1 MNTRWHDTQNG
12 PVFAR
17 HWGDP
22 DAPILLMLHGFP
34 EYSGAWA
41 PVAGFLQDHFHC
53 IAPDQRG
60 YGQTGGP
67 DDLAAYTGGALSR
80 DMVEVITGLG
90 TGPLTVLGHD
100 WGAAVAY
107 ALAMRRPDLI
117 NRVIIANGVH
127 PVPFQTALAAGGAQ
141 TRASQY
147 IDWLR
152 ADGSEDVLAAD
163 NYAKLRALFA
173 AQMDMSWLSGDTLDA
188 YLVEWSRPGR
198 LKTMIHWYRASP
210 MIVAKPG
217 TPITD
222 LPDFPVDKLMI
233 HQPHLLIW
241 GENDT
246 AILPEATAGL
256 EDFAPHL
263 TRVILPGTDHWL
275 AHQKPKEMAQ
285 IILNWC
291 GKG

>member
-1 MNTRWHDTQNG
+1 MEEIWHTTRNG

-22 DAPILLMLHGFP
+22 KAPVLLMLHGFP
-34 EYSGAWA
+34 EYGGAWSTLA
-41 PVAGFLQDHFHC
+41 PHLADEFHC

-67 DDLAAYTGGALSR
+67 DDVAAYATGNLTR
-80 DMVEVITGLG
+80 DMADLIAGLDQ
-90 TGPLTVLGHD
+90 GPVTVLGHD

-107 ALAMRRPDLI
+107 NLAMRKPDLVA
-117 NRVIIANGVH
+117 RLIIANGVH
-127 PVPFQTALAAGGAQ
+127 PVPFKRALAAGGAQ
-141 TRASQY
+141 SQASQY

-152 ADGSEDVLAAD
+152 ADGSEEALAKD

-173 AQMDMSWLSGDTLDA
+173 AHMDMSWLSGDTLEA
-188 YLVEWSRPGR
+188 YVAEWSRPGR
-198 LKTMIHWYRASP
+198 LKTMVHWYRASP
-210 MIVAKPG
+210 MLVAKPD

-222 LPDFPVDKLMI
+222 LPEFPVDKLTV

-246 AILPEATAGL
+246 ALLPEANEGL
-256 EDFAPHL
+256 ETFAPRL
-263 TRVILPGTDHWL
+263 TRASIPDADHWL
-275 AHQKPKEMAQ
+275 AHQKPKEMAG
-285 IILNWC
+285 IIKDWI
-291 GKG
+291 GTG